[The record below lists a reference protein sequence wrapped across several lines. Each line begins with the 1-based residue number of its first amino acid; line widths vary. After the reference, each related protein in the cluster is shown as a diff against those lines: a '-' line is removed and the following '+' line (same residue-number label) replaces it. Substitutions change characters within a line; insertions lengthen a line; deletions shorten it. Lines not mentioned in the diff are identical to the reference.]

1 MKTLILGLGN
11 PILSDDGAGIWVAR
25 ALEGRLNQPEITV
38 METSMAGLNLLDLLV
53 NFDRAIII
61 DAIQTVGGKAG
72 QIYRLEP
79 EAFDVTR
86 HAASPHDVNFATAL
100 ELGNRLDL
108 ALPQQIVIFAI
119 EVKNVSSFSEECTP
133 EVECA
138 IPVCV
143 EMIIQELSGDTEA
156 RELADAYFTNGTNTV
171 PADATGAKAGPANGT
186 G

>member
-25 ALEGRLNQPEITV
+25 SLEGRLNQQEVTV

-72 QIYRLEP
+72 QIYRLES

-100 ELGNRLDL
+100 ELGSRLGL
-108 ALPQQIVIFAI
+108 SVPQQITIFAI
-119 EVKNVSSFSEECTP
+119 EAENVSSFSEECTP
-133 EVECA
+133 EVERA

-143 EMIIQELSGDTEA
+143 EKVIQEL
-156 RELADAYFTNGTNTV
+156 NGGN
-171 PADATGAKAGPANGT
+171 NG
-186 G
+186 